1 MLLETFTTCSLRDD
15 AGMKSFTNTIGLVR
29 FSCCETMQR
38 EGCRVSTQL
47 DRKICF
53 VRKMICSVSPPVQ
66 SSDCIQFYVLFTSRY
81 SSQAPLGHSYPSLSP
96 AAVSLRREGNTEML
110 ALDMHCVAA
119 KHIHS
124 LVPRGGS
131 GYETSTFIKPLICS
145 RQNLVFTMHSER
157 FIRGE
162 PVF

>member
-1 MLLETFTTCSLRDD
+1 MRGSLTHPIQISSAHITYIDD
-15 AGMKSFTNTIGLVR
+15 PSLHVPCPHIHCMFSQKMTLGMKSFTNTIGLVR

-47 DRKICF
+47 HRKVCL
-53 VRKMICSVSPPVQ
+53 VRKMIFSVSPPVQ
-66 SSDCIQFYVLFTSRY
+66 SSDCKQPIQFHVSFTSRY

-110 ALDMHCVAA
+110 ALNMHCVAD

-124 LVPRGGS
+124 LVPRPATVS
-131 GYETSTFIKPLICS
+131 
-145 RQNLVFTMHSER
+145 
-157 FIRGE
+157 
-162 PVF
+162 